1 MVIQKSNPTLLKHA
15 GFLMSQQAMS
25 SSDRVNGQELSL
37 DTPILLIL
45 TLIFFFFLSSLCYL
59 VSDCRTCIKNGTLP
73 SPPSRTQAPR
83 WNHFPSALLLNTTGL
98 ELISSSMGNSCFCF
112 SPACMLSAWHSLQR
126 HMTNQIVHHRIYQR
140 RSFLFPRT
148 GFIHSLYNH
157 GHTKKKK
164 KPCLGLAFFFFFFF
178 EAVEWHEIKE

>member
-1 MVIQKSNPTLLKHA
+1 M
-15 GFLMSQQAMS
+15 
-25 SSDRVNGQELSL
+25 
-37 DTPILLIL
+37 
-45 TLIFFFFLSSLCYL
+45 
-59 VSDCRTCIKNGTLP
+59 SDCRTCIKNGTLP

-83 WNHFPSALLLNTTGL
+83 WNHFPSALLLNTIGL
-98 ELISSSMGNSCFCF
+98 QLISSSMGNSCFCF

-148 GFIHSLYNH
+148 GFVHSLYNH

-164 KPCLGLAFFFFFFF
+164 KKQPMSWVGFFFFWGSRVAWDKRIDTTHSKDRKATDSQKAKGTVLTYDFKIPG
-178 EAVEWHEIKE
+178 AYTLNL